1 MAVTKIRA
9 GKAVYVP
16 WEVTSGHPP
25 AAYDPP
31 SAPVVSIAD
40 PNGVVRV
47 NAQATTR
54 AAAGIYYFIYTT
66 PADGALGVWQG
77 WLDAVDGA
85 GVPSG
90 SLKAPAFELV

>member
-1 MAVTKIRA
+1 MALAKIRA

-25 AAYDPP
+25 IAYDPP
-31 SAPVVSIAD
+31 DAPLVSIAD
-40 PNGVVRV
+40 PTGVVRV
-47 NAQATTR
+47 TAQATTR
-54 AAAGIYYFIYTT
+54 AAAGIYYYIYIT
-66 PADGALGVWQG
+66 PADGALGVWQA

-90 SLKAPAFELV
+90 SLRLPVFELV